1 MQPTTLGTVDP
12 RTPIFRAHA
21 HHNAWANHRLLGAC
35 AQLDA
40 DEFAARRTS
49 FFPSI
54 KATLNHILTVD
65 WYYIDAMER
74 TLAGRDPN
82 PDFAAFYDPEEPF
95 SDCAALRDAQRA
107 SDARLIALCDSLD
120 DSRGDTPGE
129 TSRLDTVILVPR
141 RTGIHPEPLPRL
153 LFHLYHHQVHH
164 RGQVHAMLAGTRIA
178 PPQLDEFFCV
188 GDGPV
193 RADDFEALGFDERV
207 TWLTPAATPAR
218 SGRE

>member
-1 MQPTTLGTVDP
+1 MSRIGGPRAPHYTRGVDP
-12 RTPIFRAHA
+12 RTPIFLAHA

-35 AQLDA
+35 AQLTDA
-40 DEFAARRTS
+40 EFAAKRTS

-74 TLAGRDPN
+74 TLARRDPN
-82 PDFAAFYDPEEPF
+82 PDPASFYDPEEPYA
-95 SDCAALRDAQRA
+95 SGAALWEAQRE
-107 SDARLIALCDSLD
+107 SDARLIALCTGLD
-120 DSRGDTPGE
+120 DAA
-129 TSRLDTVILVPR
+129 RLDTVILVPR

-193 RADDFEALGFDERV
+193 RADDFDALGFDERV
-207 TWLTPAATPAR
+207 TWLTPGAAP
-218 SGRE
+218 G